1 MKEFNTKEFA
11 DELKCSPRT
20 VENWRSR
27 RNGKLMPAH
36 TDEHGQAVYT
46 EAQLENARA
55 LLNRNKKKSAAGTI
69 PSLFDNPTVKVIPES
84 TPEDKPVEENHT
96 AQIESTATIEAV
108 NEPTAELIIDDEFQS
123 LIPPL
128 ADNERAQ
135 LEENLLRDGI
145 QDSLKT
151 WQGILID
158 GHNRYSIAQKHGLT
172 FKTTE
177 MQFDDRDA
185 VKRWIIEN
193 QFGRR
198 NINRYSRGELALK
211 LEPSI
216 AAQAKANQGARTDLT
231 PTPAPDNLLAI
242 LPTSSSV
249 NVRDELAKIA
259 GVSPRTMAAIKFLAE
274 NASEEI
280 KTALRHDTI
289 TINAAYEAVKAGAMT
304 VDDVTEFKAGKK
316 TQSVTVTEPARQVD
330 NTESHPPK
338 AQHVDELP
346 TNDDSDGEKLAVNG
360 KPLDSLKQIVIV
372 EDSDDYS
379 EHADATEKNQPHEL
393 DTATVENTPA
403 QIDDNPTETNS
414 ITVDDKRAQA
424 LTLTQDLA
432 TLINAVT
439 TDNLT
444 TAIEI
449 LETAAKQLR
458 ELETKKLPA
467 TTDAGGKDI

>member
-27 RNGKLMPAH
+27 RNGKLMPDH
-36 TDEHGQAVYT
+36 TDESGLAVYT
-46 EAQLENARA
+46 EAQLETARA

-69 PSLFDNPTVKVIPES
+69 PSLFDNP
-84 TPEDKPVEENHT
+84 PVEENHD
-96 AQIESTATIEAV
+96 AQIEATATDEDD
-108 NEPTAELIIDDEFQS
+108 NEPTAELIIDDEFQK

-128 ADNERAQ
+128 FDNERAH

-242 LPTSSSV
+242 LPKSSSV

-360 KPLDSLKQIVIV
+360 KPLDSLKQLVIV
-372 EDSDDYS
+372 ED
-379 EHADATEKNQPHEL
+379 EPQ
-393 DTATVENTPA
+393 
-403 QIDDNPTETNS
+403 
-414 ITVDDKRAQA
+414 R
-424 LTLTQDLA
+424 A
-432 TLINAVT
+432 TLEAKRK
-439 TDNLT
+439 D
-444 TAIEI
+444 AC
-449 LETAAKQLR
+449 LEFRR
-458 ELETKKLPA
+458 EV
-467 TTDAGGKDI
+467 